1 MTTFTDLGLAEPILK
16 SIATEG
22 YDTPTPIQA
31 QVIPLMLAGQDVL
44 GIAQTGTGKTAAFVL
59 PLLHKLESQRK
70 TPLQPRM
77 PKSCKALILAPTRE
91 LANQI
96 LESVRTYGRHLHLT
110 SALVVGGANPSP
122 QIRALSQGLD
132 ILVATPGRLL
142 DHLQAKHA
150 RLDQT
155 HTIVLDEADQMMD
168 LGFMPAIRDLLA
180 RLPKS
185 RQTLLLSATMPADIR
200 RLADEFLQN
209 PAEVSVAQ
217 HSKPIERI
225 AQHLIMVDPGKKPEA
240 LLDLLAAPD
249 VEQAIV
255 FTRTKHGAERV
266 QKHIRDHGHFSVSIH
281 GDKTQGQRD
290 RALAAFRSGK
300 MRVLVATDVA
310 ARGIDIDTVTHVVNY
325 DMPIIPEAYV
335 HRIGR
340 TGRAGRSGTA
350 YSLCEPSEVGLAI
363 QIERLTGQTL
373 LPEGVRR
380 QRPGGPR
387 PGFKPGGKP
396 GGKSSHKPS
405 AKPAQR
411 ASGPRPPRAEGQAQ
425 APKPY
430 AAKPTGPKSYS
441 AKPSGSGPVG
451 AKPAPPRPAGAKPA
465 SKASKYSHGKRPTSP
480 QR

>member
-1 MTTFTDLGLAEPILK
+1 MTKFADLGLAEPILK
-16 SIATEG
+16 SIQTEG
-22 YDTPTPIQA
+22 YETPTPIQA

-59 PLLHKLESQRK
+59 PLLHQLATQRK
-70 TPLQPRM
+70 SPMAPRM

-96 LESVRTYGRHLHLT
+96 LESVRTYGRHLQLA

-132 ILVATPGRLL
+132 VLVATPGRLL

-155 HTIVLDEADQMMD
+155 QTIVLDEADQMMD
-168 LGFMPAIRDLLA
+168 LGFMPAIRDLLS

-185 RQTLLLSATMPADIR
+185 RQTLLLSATMPPDIR
-200 RLADEFLQN
+200 RLADEFLRN

-217 HSKPIERI
+217 HSKPIEKI
-225 AQHLIMVDPGKKPEA
+225 EQHLVMVDPGKKPEA
-240 LLDLLAAPD
+240 LLDLLAAPEI
-249 VEQAIV
+249 EQAIV
-255 FTRTKHGAERV
+255 FTRTKHGADRV
-266 QKHIRDHGHFSVSIH
+266 QKHIRDHGHFAVSIH

-290 RALAAFRSGK
+290 RALAAFRAGK

-325 DMPIIPEAYV
+325 DLPIVPEAYV

-373 LPEGVRR
+373 LPDSVRR
-380 QRPGGPR
+380 QRPSGPR
-387 PGFKPGGKP
+387 PGGRPGT
-396 GGKSSHKPS
+396 
-405 AKPAQR
+405 
-411 ASGPRPPRAEGQAQ
+411 
-425 APKPY
+425 
-430 AAKPTGPKSYS
+430 KPTQR
-441 AKPSGSGPVG
+441 AKPSGARPAT
-451 AKPAPPRPAGAKPA
+451 AKPGGPKPPGSKPA
-465 SKASKYSHGKRPTSP
+465 SKGSKYGHGKRPAP
-480 QR
+480 AQR